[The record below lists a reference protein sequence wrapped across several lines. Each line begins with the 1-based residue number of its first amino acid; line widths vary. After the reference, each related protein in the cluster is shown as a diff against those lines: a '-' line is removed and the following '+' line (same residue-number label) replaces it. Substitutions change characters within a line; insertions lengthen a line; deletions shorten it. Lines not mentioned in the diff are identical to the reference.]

1 MHKMKAMVLAAGFGN
16 RLRPLTDHTPKPLLP
31 IGGKPM
37 IVHHLEKLA
46 AAGFKEVVINL
57 GHLGHKIPEALGDG
71 SSWGL
76 SIAYSDEGPAPL
88 ETGGGLTK
96 ALPLLGDEAFLL
108 VNGDVWSDLDFS
120 TIPTSL
126 AENDLATLFL
136 VPKPGWREKGD
147 FSLSNSRVVE
157 SERPEYL
164 YAGIALYHPKILDGA
179 KVEKFSIVP
188 RLKSAISK
196 NLVGGI
202 LFSGEWDDVGTPDR
216 LSALQSKYGN

>member
-57 GHLGHKIPEALGDG
+57 GHLGYKIPEALGDG
-71 SSWGL
+71 STWGL

-96 ALPLLGDEAFLL
+96 ALPLLGDEPFLL

-120 TIPTSL
+120 SIPSSL

-157 SERPEYL
+157 SQRPEYL

-216 LSALQSKYGN
+216 LSSLQSKYGN